1 MRKIAQTGGVP
12 PTAGASGRRLRAI
25 GLATMAL
32 LLALVYFPTVAWLVH
47 RWSLGVWF
55 QLHGFAVFPI
65 AGWIAYLRLRRF
77 AGPAPAPCSWGF
89 AFVLPALALQVL
101 DAALR
106 TELASAVSF
115 FLIIPGLCLLFLGRE
130 RTKAIWFPL
139 LFLGFAVPI
148 PLVAARGVHLVLRHA
163 AATGTAHVLDFLGYE
178 VSRQATTLQVGPFTV
193 EIADA
198 CSGFS
203 TLTALLMVG
212 LLLCYLARTRWVRG
226 ALLMALVFPIAMLAN
241 VVRCIVLVMLVAAFG
256 SDILGT
262 MLHPASGVA
271 TFLLGLLLLMAVERR
286 LLLPRGAAA

>member
-12 PTAGASGRRLRAI
+12 QAAGASGRRLRAT

-65 AGWIAYLRLRRF
+65 AIWLAYLRLRRF
-77 AGPAPAPCSWGF
+77 AGAPPTPSNWGF
-89 AFVLPALALQVL
+89 AFLVPALLLQVL

-106 TELASAVSF
+106 TELLSAVSF

-130 RTKAIWFPL
+130 RTKTIWFPL

-148 PLVAARGVHLVLRHA
+148 PLLAARAIHIVLRHV
-163 AATGTAHVLDFLGYE
+163 AATGTAQVLDFLGYE
-178 VSRQATTLQVGPFTV
+178 VSRQATSLQVGPHAI

-212 LLLCYLARTRWVRG
+212 LLLCYLARTRWTRG
-226 ALLMALVFPIAMLAN
+226 ALLLALVFPVAMFAN
-241 VVRCIVLVMLVAAFG
+241 LVRCIVLIMLVAAFDA
-256 SDILGT
+256 DILGT
-262 MLHPASGVA
+262 MLHPGSGVA
-271 TFLLGLLLLMAVERR
+271 TFLLGLVLLMAAERR
-286 LLLPRGAAA
+286 LLAPPEAAA

>member
-1 MRKIAQTGGVP
+1 MRAT
-12 PTAGASGRRLRAI
+12 

-65 AGWIAYLRLRRF
+65 AGWLAYLRLRRF
-77 AGPAPAPCSWGF
+77 SGAPPAPSALGF
-89 AFVLPALALQVL
+89 AFLLPALALQVL

-106 TELASAVSF
+106 TELLSAVSF
-115 FLIIPGLCLLFLGRE
+115 FLIIPGLCLLLLGRE

-148 PLVAARGVHLVLRHA
+148 PLLAARSIHLVLRHVA
-163 AATGTAHVLDFLGYE
+163 AAGTAHVLDFMGYE
-178 VSRQATTLQVGPFTV
+178 VSRQATSLQVGPFAI

-212 LLLCYLARTRWVRG
+212 LLLCYLARARWTRS
-226 ALLMALVFPIAMLAN
+226 ALLLALVFPIAMFAN
-241 VVRCIVLVMLVAAFG
+241 LVRCIVLIMLVAAFDA
-256 SDILGT
+256 DILGT
-262 MLHPASGVA
+262 MLHPGSGVA
-271 TFLLGLLLLMAVERR
+271 TFLLGLLLMMRAERWI
-286 LLLPRGAAA
+286 LPPKEVAA

>member
-1 MRKIAQTGGVP
+1 MRAT
-12 PTAGASGRRLRAI
+12 
-25 GLATMAL
+25 GLALMAL
-32 LLALVYFPTVAWLVH
+32 LLALVYYPTVAWLVH

-65 AGWIAYLRLRRF
+65 AGWLAYLRLRRF
-77 AGPAPAPCSWGF
+77 RGAPPTPSAWGF
-89 AFVLPALALQVL
+89 LFLLPALLLQVL

-106 TELASAVSF
+106 TELLSAVSF

-148 PLVAARGVHLVLRHA
+148 PLVAARSVHLVLRHVS
-163 AATGTAHVLDFLGYE
+163 ATGTAHVLDFMGYE
-178 VSRQATTLQVGPFTV
+178 VSRQATSLQVGPYAI

-212 LLLCYLARTRWVRG
+212 LLLAYMARARWPRA

-241 VVRCIVLVMLVAAFG
+241 LVRCIVLIMLVAAFDT
-256 SDILGT
+256 DILGT
-262 MLHPASGVA
+262 MVHPGSGVA

-286 LLLPRGAAA
+286 LFPAKEAAA